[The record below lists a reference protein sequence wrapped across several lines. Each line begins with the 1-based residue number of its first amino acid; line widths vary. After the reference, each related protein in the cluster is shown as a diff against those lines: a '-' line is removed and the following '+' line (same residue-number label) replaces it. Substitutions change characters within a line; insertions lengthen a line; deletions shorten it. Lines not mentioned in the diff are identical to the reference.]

1 MKKVIITG
9 PTGPIGHALIEE
21 CINNNIEVFAI
32 CRPKSPRIKELP
44 NNELL
49 KIIEIDLNNLLEARE
64 LLPEKIDVFYHLGWS
79 GTFGDIRNNIY
90 LQNKNVEYTLDAVE
104 LAHLCGCNTFI
115 GAGSQAEYGRVE
127 GKITAST
134 STVPENGYG
143 IAKLCAGIMSRIQA
157 HKYGI
162 RHIWTRILSVYGPY
176 DGANTMVMS
185 TISKL
190 FNGEKPIFTKGE
202 QMWDYLYPKDAG
214 SIMLSLSGERSIDGK
229 IYVLG
234 SGTVRPLRE
243 YIEIIRDNI
252 EPSLELGIGELPYS
266 KQQVM
271 YLCADNE
278 DICNGLNYSYKYDF
292 YSGIKETIDWYRTNK
307 R

>member
-79 GTFGDIRNNIY
+79 GTFGDIRNNMY

-202 QMWDYLYPKDAG
+202 QMWDYLYSKDAG

-266 KQQVM
+266 NAHV
-271 YLCADNE
+271 
-278 DICNGLNYSYKYDF
+278 
-292 YSGIKETIDWYRTNK
+292 R
-307 R
+307 

>member
-21 CINNNIEVFAI
+21 CINNNIKVFAI

-79 GTFGDIRNNIY
+79 GTFGDIRNNMY

-202 QMWDYLYPKDAG
+202 QMWDYLYSKDAG